1 MGDVSAVSSSGNILL
16 PQQDEVGGL
25 SEAIKKSGRKNIR
38 QNIPVIKKIA
48 TMAMLS

>member
-1 MGDVSAVSSSGNILL
+1 MGDVSAVCSSGNILL

-25 SEAIKKSGRKNIR
+25 SEALKKAVENIR

>member
-25 SEAIKKSGRKNIR
+25 SEALKKTVENIR

>member
-25 SEAIKKSGRKNIR
+25 SEALKKRWRNIR

>member
-25 SEAIKKSGRKNIR
+25 S
-38 QNIPVIKKIA
+38 
-48 TMAMLS
+48 

>member
-25 SEAIKKSGRKNIR
+25 SE
-38 QNIPVIKKIA
+38 
-48 TMAMLS
+48 